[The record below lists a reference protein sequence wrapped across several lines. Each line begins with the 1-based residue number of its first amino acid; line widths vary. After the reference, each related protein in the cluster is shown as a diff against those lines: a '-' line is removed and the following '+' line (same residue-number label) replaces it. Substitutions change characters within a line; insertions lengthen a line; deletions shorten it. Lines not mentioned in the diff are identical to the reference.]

1 VTSDLSTAT
10 AGIPSPDPALASFNL
25 GQWLRDVGLAW
36 FPWDVTI
43 HAYAI
48 CILVGIVLA
57 VLITNHRLT
66 KRGGEKWV
74 VVDIA
79 IPTVLLGIVG
89 ARLYHV
95 LTHLTDYTE
104 DPRGII
110 SAFFVWEGGLAIFG
124 SLLFGALGI
133 WLGCRWTGIRFWS
146 FVDALAPGLLV
157 AQAFGRFGN
166 YFNQELFGLPTDLPW
181 GLRID
186 AGNSAIPVGLPE
198 GTLFHPTFLYEMLW
212 NAAGAIILIVVLE
225 RALRLQWGKAIGFYL
240 IWYGIG
246 RTWFESIR
254 VDPSDVYLGIRTNV
268 WAALGAIVIGAIIII
283 VQSKRHTG
291 AEPGVYVA
299 GRGPA
304 DDQSVESDAVYSE
317 HDDLDADPAEG
328 SDAEPAA
335 TAKSGSAPRS

>member
-1 VTSDLSTAT
+1 MTSDLSTAT
-10 AGIPSPDPALASFNL
+10 AGLPSPDPALASFNL

-66 KRGGEKWV
+66 KRGAEKWV

-104 DPRGII
+104 DPRGIV
-110 SAFFVWEGGLAIFG
+110 SALFVWEGGLAIFG
-124 SLLFGALGI
+124 SLIFGALGI
-133 WLGCRWTGIRFWS
+133 WLGCRWTGVRFWS
-146 FVDALAPGLLV
+146 FVDALAPGLLI
-157 AQAFGRFGN
+157 AQVFGRLGN

-186 AGNSAIPVGLPE
+186 AGNPAIPVGLPD
-198 GTLFHPTFLYEMLW
+198 GTLFHPTFLYEMIW
-212 NAAGAIILIVVLE
+212 NTAGALILVFILE
-225 RALRLQWGKAIGFYL
+225 RAFRLQWGKAIGFYL

-246 RTWFESIR
+246 RSVFETIR
-254 VDPSDVYLGIRTNV
+254 LDASDVYLGIRTNV
-268 WAALGAIVIGAIIII
+268 WAAFAAILIGAVILL

-291 AEPGVYVA
+291 VEPSPYVS

-304 DDQSVESDAVYSE
+304 EQGRVESAEVYSDRDE
-317 HDDLDADPAEG
+317 DLDASEQEPAE
-328 SDAEPAA
+328 SAAEGAA
-335 TAKSGSAPRS
+335 TRR

>member
-1 VTSDLSTAT
+1 MTSDLSTAT
-10 AGIPSPDPALASFNL
+10 AGLPSPDPALASFNL

-48 CILVGIVLA
+48 CILIGIVLA

-66 KRGGEKWV
+66 KRGAEKWV

-104 DPRGII
+104 DPRGIV
-110 SAFFVWEGGLAIFG
+110 SALFVWEGGLAIFG
-124 SLLFGALGI
+124 SMLFGAVGI

-146 FVDALAPGLLV
+146 FVDALAPGLLI
-157 AQAFGRFGN
+157 AQVFGRLGN

-186 AGNSAIPVGLPE
+186 AGNPAIPAGLPE
-198 GTLFHPTFLYEMLW
+198 GTLFHPTFLYEMIW
-212 NAAGAIILIVVLE
+212 NTAGALILIFVLE
-225 RALRLQWGKAIGFYL
+225 RAFRLQWGKAIGFYL

-246 RTWFESIR
+246 RSVFETIR
-254 VDPSDVYLGIRTNV
+254 LDASDVYLGIRTNV
-268 WAALGAIVIGAIIII
+268 WAAFAAILIGTIILL

-291 AEPGVYVA
+291 AEPGPYMA

-304 DDQSVESDAVYSE
+304 EQGRVESAEVYSDRD
-317 HDDLDADPAEG
+317 DDLDAPEQG
-328 SDAEPAA
+328 SEQEPA
-335 TAKSGSAPRS
+335 GSAADGAATRR

>member
-1 VTSDLSTAT
+1 MTSDLSTAT

-25 GQWLRDVGLAW
+25 GQWLRDVGLGW

-66 KRGGEKWV
+66 KRGAEKWV

-104 DPRGII
+104 DPRGIV
-110 SAFFVWEGGLAIFG
+110 SALFVWEGGLAIFG
-124 SLLFGALGI
+124 SLIFGALGI

-146 FVDALAPGLLV
+146 FVDALAPGLLI
-157 AQAFGRFGN
+157 AQVFGRLGN

-186 AGNSAIPVGLPE
+186 AGNPAIPVGLPD
-198 GTLFHPTFLYEMLW
+198 GTLFHPTFLYEMIW
-212 NAAGAIILIVVLE
+212 NTAGALILVFILE
-225 RALRLQWGKAIGFYL
+225 RAFRLQWGKAIGFYL

-246 RTWFESIR
+246 RSVFETIR
-254 VDPSDVYLGIRTNV
+254 LDASDVYLGIRTNV
-268 WAALGAIVIGAIIII
+268 WAAFAAIVIGVVILL

-291 AEPGVYVA
+291 AEPSPYVS

-304 DDQSVESDAVYSE
+304 EQGRVESAEVYSDRDE
-317 HDDLDADPAEG
+317 DLVAPEQEPAE
-328 SDAEPAA
+328 SAAEGAA
-335 TAKSGSAPRS
+335 TRR